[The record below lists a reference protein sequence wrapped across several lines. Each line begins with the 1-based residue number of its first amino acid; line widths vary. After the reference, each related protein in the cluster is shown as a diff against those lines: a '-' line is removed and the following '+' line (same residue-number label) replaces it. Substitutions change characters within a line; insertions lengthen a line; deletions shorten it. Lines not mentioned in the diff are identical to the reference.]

1 MTLSPPSGR
10 SSRTTDDHQ
19 HQEDELRKERPFFRR
34 SITKT
39 GGGDDIGNL
48 EEGNLKTL
56 SDIGIEMKDIV
67 SDQDTGHEDD
77 GDIGPQFLIFKE
89 GLEFSDHEE
98 VVEVKVNPED

>member
-1 MTLSPPSGR
+1 M
-10 SSRTTDDHQ
+10 
-19 HQEDELRKERPFFRR
+19 
-34 SITKT
+34 
-39 GGGDDIGNL
+39 

-67 SDQDTGHEDD
+67 RDQDTGHEDD

-98 VVEVKVNPED
+98 VVEVKVNSED